1 MLAARVPDVHP
12 EWVGAR
18 RRTRGNRMT
27 DVAKRSVVVL
37 IIGFAAFYLLT
48 QPESAAN
55 AIQGAFEAVVEAFHQ
70 IIRFFTALAD

>member
-1 MLAARVPDVHP
+1 
-12 EWVGAR
+12 
-18 RRTRGNRMT
+18 MT

>member
-1 MLAARVPDVHP
+1 
-12 EWVGAR
+12 
-18 RRTRGNRMT
+18 MT

-55 AIQGAFEAVVEAFHQ
+55 AIQGAFEAVVEAFRQ

>member
-1 MLAARVPDVHP
+1 MLAARVSDVHP
-12 EWVGAR
+12 EGGGRPA
-18 RRTRGNRMT
+18 TDKGNRMT

-70 IIRFFTALAD
+70 IIRFFSALAD